1 MTTNDN
7 FIGYHQIQDLS
18 ICDDLI
24 EFWKNSLNKK
34 PGESYSPAG
43 GSLVDTNWKDSLDVN
58 IDPNYNSPLFR
69 KYIEELRKSIEVYK
83 ETFPFS
89 AYYSSWKI
97 VEGSNIQYYKPGA
110 GFKAWHCERGSAAMP
125 ITTRHLAWMTYLNDV
140 NDGGGTEFFHQKLTI
155 QAKKGLTVIWPAD
168 WTYTHRGVI
177 SPTQEKYIITG
188 WFNYFS
194 E

>member
-7 FIGYHQIQDLS
+7 FIGYYQIQDLS
-18 ICDDLI
+18 ICDDVV

-34 PGESYSPAG
+34 VGESYSPTG
-43 GSLVDTNWKDSLDVN
+43 GSLVDINWKDSLDVN
-58 IDPNYNSPLFR
+58 IDPNYNSPVFK

-89 AYYSSWKI
+89 TYYSSWKI
-97 VEGSNIQYYKPGA
+97 VDGANIQYYKPGA
-110 GFKAWHCERGSAAMP
+110 GFKAWHCERGSAIMP
-125 ITTRHLAWMTYLNDV
+125 VTTRHLAWMTYLNDV
-140 NDGGGTEFFHQKLTI
+140 DDGGGTEFFHQKLTI

-168 WTYTHRGVI
+168 WTYTHRGVV

-188 WFNYFS
+188 WFNYFV

>member
-7 FIGYHQIQDLS
+7 FIGYYQIQDLS
-18 ICDDLI
+18 ICDDVV

-34 PGESYSPAG
+34 VGESYSPTR
-43 GSLVDTNWKDSLDVN
+43 GSLVDINWKDSLDVN
-58 IDPNYNSPLFR
+58 IDPNYNSPVFK

-89 AYYSSWKI
+89 TYYSSWKI
-97 VEGSNIQYYKPGA
+97 VDGANIQYYKPGA
-110 GFKAWHCERGSAAMP
+110 GFKAWHCERGSAIMP
-125 ITTRHLAWMTYLNDV
+125 VTTRHLAWMTYLNDV
-140 NDGGGTEFFHQKLTI
+140 DDGGGTEFFHQKLTI

-168 WTYTHRGVI
+168 WTYTHRGVV

-188 WFNYFS
+188 WFNYFV